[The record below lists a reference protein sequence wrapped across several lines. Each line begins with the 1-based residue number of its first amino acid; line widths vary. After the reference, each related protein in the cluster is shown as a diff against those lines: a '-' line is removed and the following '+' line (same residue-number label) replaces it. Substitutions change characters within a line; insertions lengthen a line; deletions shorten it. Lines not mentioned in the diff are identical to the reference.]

1 MTRVHAAITK
11 HDWLMKCNN
20 EPEVGICERVPECVS
35 ERVLLDGGDDC
46 KLYTFKSLQRG
57 ERARWWCWRERGCRD
72 EALAKQQNL

>member
-35 ERVLLDGGDDC
+35 ERVLLDDGDDWI
-46 KLYTFKSLQRG
+46 LYT
-57 ERARWWCWRERGCRD
+57 
-72 EALAKQQNL
+72 